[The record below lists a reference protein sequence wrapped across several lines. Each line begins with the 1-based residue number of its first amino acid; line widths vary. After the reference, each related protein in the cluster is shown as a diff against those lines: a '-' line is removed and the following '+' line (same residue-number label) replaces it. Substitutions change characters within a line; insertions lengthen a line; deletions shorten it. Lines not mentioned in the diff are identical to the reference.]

1 MLKQLF
7 IQNYAIIEMLR
18 IDFTK
23 HLNIITG
30 ETGAGKSILMGALS
44 LILGDRADTG
54 VLLNKEEK
62 CIVEGKFL
70 SSERPVKD
78 FLVENELDEENE
90 ILIRREISATGKSRA
105 FVNDTPVTLQQ
116 LKALSGLLVDLHRQF
131 DTQHLNDAGFQLNV
145 IDALAGHHEKISEY
159 KTIFKQYKSLQLTL
173 RTLQDEQAASEK
185 ESGYHKF
192 LFEEL
197 EKANF
202 SENEIEELEQ
212 EIRIMSNAE
221 NIKSTLT
228 SVLYS
233 MNEHDESLLAQLKTV
248 KSSVGSLKN
257 VHPSLSDID
266 QRLESVLIEL
276 KDLFNEV
283 ESVNDDVSY
292 SEEKMHEMN
301 ERMSTAYSLLKK
313 HQVHTTADLL
323 KVKQQLEA
331 KLQRSGDRS
340 AEIAQM
346 EKQLA
351 ALEKN
356 LTQQALKIRKNR
368 QNIIPDFEK
377 KVNSLL
383 QQVGM
388 PNARLKVEMKEN
400 EWLLPSGMDNI
411 DFLFNANKTGFQP
424 VSKVASGGE
433 LSRLMLIIKSL
444 VAKSMSM
451 PTLIFDEIDSG
462 ISGEAAKQVGLIIKD
477 LSEDHQI
484 LLITHQPQIAAKAF
498 SHFFVYKEVKSGK
511 VITAVKQLNS
521 DERIHAIATMLSG
534 DKPTAAAVENAREM
548 ID

>member
-185 ESGYHKF
+185 ESDYHKF

-331 KLQRSGDRS
+331 QLQRSGDRS

>member
-90 ILIRREISATGKSRA
+90 ILIRREISSTGKSRA

-185 ESGYHKF
+185 ESDYHKF

-331 KLQRSGDRS
+331 QLQRSGDRS